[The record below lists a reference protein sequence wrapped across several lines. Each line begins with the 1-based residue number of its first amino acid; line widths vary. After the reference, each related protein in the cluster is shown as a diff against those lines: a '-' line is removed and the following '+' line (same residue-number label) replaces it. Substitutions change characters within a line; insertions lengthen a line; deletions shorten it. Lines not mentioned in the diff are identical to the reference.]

1 MEMRAFTAHRNKPPK
16 RPARFSDSLPQE
28 DKILLAP
35 DLKLTI
41 PGTNGLG
48 AELKLAVSQAPD
60 SEKALVLET
69 AQCLENLLQFVSDK
83 KMTSQT
89 IKLAT

>member
-1 MEMRAFTAHRNKPPK
+1 MGVQLEKLEQKEKQDVEMRAFTAHRNKPPK
-16 RPARFSDSLPQE
+16 RPLRYSESLPQE

-48 AELKLAVSQAPD
+48 AVLKLGV
-60 SEKALVLET
+60 
-69 AQCLENLLQFVSDK
+69 
-83 KMTSQT
+83 
-89 IKLAT
+89 